1 MLFWLGCAAFAL
13 TILIS
18 VSLHELGHMIT
29 GKRFG
34 MKVTQYFVGFGPT
47 IFSFKVGETEYGL
60 KAIPLGG
67 FCKIVGMTPQD
78 DDVAPEDQHRA
89 MWRFPVWKRTI
100 VMSAGSITHF
110 LLALA
115 GAWFMAFF
123 VGLPNIHLPQT
134 RAEQRSWPAYIQV
147 GDCLPVQTELKKL
160 DAAAQKAAASAK
172 CEPGVNGAIVAPA
185 KAAGLQDLDRIT
197 KVGNTPVANYGQ
209 LTDAIRASTAGPTVF
224 EYVRDGK
231 PASTKVNLISDER
244 APIEDPKGKVTLVS
258 VAGLDWDTDQ
268 PLVNHYTAAGAFR
281 GSGEYSWY
289 LVEGS
294 FKAMAKIPQKIPALW
309 HSITGDERDPDTP
322 ISVIGASRLGG
333 EAIEKGV
340 PEVFWQ
346 IFISLNVFI
355 GLFNLLPLLPLD
367 GGHIAIAW
375 YERVRSWLYQ
385 RLRRPDPGRVDYY
398 KLMPLTYAVILI
410 GGAFTLLTATA
421 DIINPIT
428 IFK

>member
-1 MLFWLGCAAFAL
+1 MAFWLGTAAFAL

-29 GKRFG
+29 GKCFG
-34 MKVTQYFVGFGPT
+34 MKVTKYFVGFGPT
-47 IFSFKVGETEYGL
+47 IFSFRRGETEYGL

-110 LLALA
+110 MLAVA
-115 GAWFMAFF
+115 GAWIMAVS
-123 VGLPNIHLPQT
+123 VGLPNTAIAQT
-134 RAEQRSWPAYIQV
+134 DEAKANSPAIIRV
-147 GDCLPVQTELKKL
+147 SDCFTLESVYKTL
-160 DAAAQKAAASAK
+160 DEAGQQAANEK
-172 CEPGVNGAIVAPA
+172 CVPGVNGGVASPA
-185 KAAGLQDLDRIT
+185 KAAGLQEQDRIT
-197 KVGNTPVANYGQ
+197 KVGTTPVSTYGD
-209 LTDAIRASTAGPTVF
+209 LTRAIRASQGETVF
-224 EYVRDGK
+224 EFVRNGQ
-231 PASTKVNLISDER
+231 PGSVKVNLITDER
-244 APIEDPKGKVTLVS
+244 APLDDPDGKPSTVS
-258 VAGLDWDTDQ
+258 VAGLGWDTDQ
-268 PLVNHYTAAGAFR
+268 PYVLHYSPAGAFK
-281 GSGEYSWY
+281 GAGDYSWFV
-289 LVEGS
+289 VENS
-294 FKAMAKIPQKIPALW
+294 FKAMGKIPQKIPALW
-309 HSITGDERDPDTP
+309 NSITGDERDPDTP

-346 IFISLNVFI
+346 IFISLNIFI

-375 YERVRSWLYQ
+375 YEKVRSWLYQ
-385 RLRRPDPGRVDYY
+385 RLHRPDPGRVDYY

>member
-1 MLFWLGCAAFAL
+1 MLFWLGAAAFAL

-47 IFSFKVGETEYGL
+47 IFSFKRGETEYGL

-78 DDVAPEDQHRA
+78 EDVLPEDQHRA
-89 MWRFPVWKRTI
+89 MWRFPVWKRTV

-110 LLALA
+110 LLAFV
-115 GAWFMAFF
+115 GAYFMALT
-123 VGLPNIHLPQT
+123 VGLPNTDIPQT
-134 RAEQRSWPAYIQV
+134 AEAQRSAPAMIYV
-147 GDCLPVQTELKKL
+147 GDCIRTTLADTSTECVPGTG
-160 DAAAQKAAASAK
+160 SA
-172 CEPGVNGAIVAPA
+172 VAAPA
-185 KAAGLQDLDRIT
+185 KAAGLETGDLIT
-197 KVGNTPVANYGQ
+197 KVGATAVANYGQ
-209 LTDAIRASTAGPTVF
+209 LTDAIRSSAAGPTPF
-224 EYVRDGK
+224 TYVRDGQT
-231 PASTKVNLISDER
+231 ATATVNLVSAER
-244 APIEDPKGKVTLVS
+244 TPLDDPNGAVS
-258 VAGLDWDTDQ
+258 QVAVAGVSWTTDQ
-268 PLVNHYTAAGAFR
+268 PSVLTYGAFR
-281 GSGEYSWY
+281 AVPAAGDFSWY
-289 LVEGS
+289 VVENS
-294 FKAMAKIPQKIPALW
+294 FKAMARIPEKVPALW
-309 HSITGDERDPDTP
+309 NSITGEERDPDTP
-322 ISVIGASRLGG
+322 ISVVGASRIGG

-346 IFISLNVFI
+346 VFISLNIFI

-375 YERVRSWLYQ
+375 FERVRSWLYQ
-385 RLRRPDPGRVDYY
+385 RFRRPDPGRVDYY
-398 KLMPLTYAVILI
+398 KLMPVTYAVILI
-410 GGAFTLLTATA
+410 GGAFTVLTVTA

>member
-1 MLFWLGCAAFAL
+1 MLFWLGAAAFAL

-29 GKRFG
+29 GKRLG

-47 IFSFKVGETEYGL
+47 IFSFKRGETEYGL

-110 LLALA
+110 MLALA
-115 GAWFMAFF
+115 GAWVMAIS
-123 VGLPNIHLPQT
+123 VGLPNIDIPQT
-134 RAEQRSWPAYIQV
+134 DAQRAASPAIIGV
-147 GDCLPVQTELKKL
+147 GDCYQLQSVFTTLDKATQT
-160 DAAAQKAAASAK
+160 AASQN
-172 CEPGVNGAIVAPA
+172 CVPGVNGAVPAPA
-185 KAAGLQDLDRIT
+185 AAAGLQSLDRIT
-197 KVGNTPVANYGQ
+197 KVGTTPVSTWGE
-209 LTDAIRASTAGPTVF
+209 LTATIRASQPGDTPF
-224 EYVRDGK
+224 EYVRDGQTRTTTVK
-231 PASTKVNLISDER
+231 LISDER
-244 APIEDPKGKVTLVS
+244 APLDDPKGKTSTVS
-258 VAGLDWDTDQ
+258 VAGLSWDTDQ
-268 PLVNHYTAAGAFR
+268 PYVIKSSPAGGVKA
-281 GSGEYSWY
+281 SGEYGWY
-289 LVEGS
+289 LVENS
-294 FKAMAKIPQKIPALW
+294 FKAMARIPQKIPALW
-309 HSITGDERDPDTP
+309 NSIVGDERDPDTP

-340 PEVFWQ
+340 PEIFWQ

-375 YERVRSWLYQ
+375 YEKVRSWLYQ